1 MSEIDSVLQNLGNV
15 IKREVNQALARAETL
30 AEIPADASA
39 SIKFT
44 PTGTKGIYGK
54 GLQWQHESGTKQFV
68 YRANQDRIFST
79 ETIDLQSGKS
89 YSIDNTPVLTLGS
102 LGPSVKASSLTSVG
116 TLNNLRTNGDL
127 TVDETI
133 FYNAASGRIG
143 INTDS
148 PNGMLSLVTLDAEFI
163 IEPEGPRTKIGNYTA
178 DHLDIITD
186 NTARIS
192 ISSNGD
198 VVVGKK
204 GGSETKITVYG
215 KLGIGVMNVESDVD
229 ISTQGPIRMQGK
241 KMEVGFDYPNRG
253 SYEKG
258 DIIWNEDPK
267 PTGYVGWICVRTG
280 TPGVWKPFGQIS
292 K

>member
-1 MSEIDSVLQNLGNV
+1 MSEIENVLQNLGNV
-15 IKREVNQALARAETL
+15 IKQEVNQALVRAENL

-68 YRANQDRIFST
+68 YRANSDRIFST

-102 LGPSVKASSLTSVG
+102 LGSSVKNSNLTSVG
-116 TLNNLRTNGDL
+116 TLKDLRTAGNL
-127 TVDETI
+127 TIDETI
-133 FYNAASGRIG
+133 YYSAASGRIG
-143 INTDS
+143 VNTDS

-192 ISSNGD
+192 VASNGD
-198 VVVGKK
+198 IVVGKK
-204 GGSETKITVYG
+204 GGSDTKVTVYG
-215 KLGIGVMNVESDVD
+215 KMGLGVMNVEPDVD
-229 ISTQGPIRMQGK
+229 LSTQGAIRMQGK
-241 KMEVGFDYPNRG
+241 KMEVGSDYPNRG
-253 SYEKG
+253 AYEKG
-258 DIIWNEDPK
+258 DIIWNDDPK

-280 TPGVWKPFGQIS
+280 TPGVWKPFGQIA